1 MTTRKKINRLE
12 KLRHIKDRLKEEAK
26 VRVSDQRQK
35 EALLEKQ
42 SEVLETRLERNI
54 SLFRERSSGGI
65 ITPDELWCL
74 RLDIDSIEEEIR
86 EIGEAMEKTRREM
99 NILQEDLISK
109 NRETRL
115 TEALLEVHKCERRR
129 EIIDCEQKELDDLV
143 CMKFTK

>member
-1 MTTRKKINRLE
+1 MTASKKIKRLE

-35 EALLEKQ
+35 EVLLEKQ
-42 SEVLETRLERNI
+42 SEVLETKREKNI
-54 SLFRERSSGGI
+54 TLFMEKSSGGV

-74 RLDIDSIEEEIR
+74 RADIDSIEEEIR

-99 NILQEDLISK
+99 DVLQEDLISK
-109 NRETRL
+109 NRDTRL
-115 TEALLEVHKCERRR
+115 TEALLEVHKSERRR
-129 EIIDCEQKELDDLV
+129 EIIDFEQKELDDLV